1 MNNSLNLID
10 DYFTGMLTDDERRN
24 FEKRCLADSAF
35 SKEVANY
42 ISLRDVLNAHLQQQK
57 REEFAQLYQQLSST
71 AKPTKII
78 TFKRMAFLAAACI
91 LLIIGWF
98 AFFQS
103 PSPQKIADK
112 YIAANLNTLGL
123 NMGSSDSL
131 QAGIAAYNSKSYAR
145 AEELF
150 VPLTT
155 KAETAPEAIKY
166 LGLTHLAIKQYDE
179 ALKNFDQLSAMP
191 LYTNPGQFYK
201 ALTLMARSEESDTKQ
216 AKEILQHI
224 INKNLYGN
232 QEARNW
238 IKYIKN

>member
-10 DYFTGMLTDDERRN
+10 NYFTGLLTDDERRN
-24 FEKRCLADSAF
+24 FEQRCLTDNTF
-35 SKEVANY
+35 SKEVATY
-42 ISLRDVLNAHLQQQK
+42 ISLRDGLNAHLQQQK
-57 REEFAQLYQQLSST
+57 KEEFAKLYQELST
-71 AKPTKII
+71 HEKPAKIV
-78 TFKRMAFLAAACI
+78 TFKRIAFLAAACV
-91 LLIIGWF
+91 LLIVGWF
-98 AFFQS
+98 AFLQP

-112 YIAANLNTLGL
+112 YIAVNLNTLGL

-131 QAGIAAYNSKSYAR
+131 QAGIAAYNSKSYTR

-150 VPLTT
+150 VPLTIKT
-155 KAETAPEAIKY
+155 ETAPEAIKY

-201 ALTLMARSEESDTKQ
+201 ALTLMARSQESDTKQ

-224 INKNLYGN
+224 IDKNLYGN

-238 IKYIKN
+238 IKHIKN

>member
-1 MNNSLNLID
+1 
-10 DYFTGMLTDDERRN
+10 MLTDDEKRD
-24 FEKRCLADSAF
+24 FEQRCLTDNVF
-35 SKEVANY
+35 SKEVASY
-42 ISLRDVLNAHLQQQK
+42 ISIRDGLNAHLQQQK
-57 REEFAQLYQQLSST
+57 KEEFEQLYQQLST
-71 AKPTKII
+71 AEKPAKII
-78 TFKRMAFLAAACI
+78 TLKRVAFLAAACV

-98 AFFQS
+98 AFLKS
-103 PSPQKIADK
+103 PSPQKIANK

-131 QAGIAAYNSKSYAR
+131 QAGIAAYNSKSYTR
-145 AEELF
+145 AEDLF
-150 VPLTT
+150 VPLTV

-179 ALKNFDQLSAMP
+179 AIKNFDQLSAMP

-201 ALTLMARSEESDTKQ
+201 ALTLMARSQESDTKQ

-224 INKNLYGN
+224 IDKNLYGN

-238 IKYIKN
+238 IKQLKN